1 MLIEPNLL
9 ISCKDTKILEPIA
22 SYGNKLGPQKNVAD
36 LEAQLVY
43 KTMRADS
50 YDTLIDSRL
59 RRVGRAYFMRNSAR
73 IQLRK
78 HNLGDIMEECL

>member
-1 MLIEPNLL
+1 MAINW
-9 ISCKDTKILEPIA
+9 DF
-22 SYGNKLGPQKNVAD
+22 QKKVAD
-36 LEAQLVY
+36 LDAQLVY

-50 YDTLIDSRL
+50 YDTMIDSCL

-78 HNLGDIMEECL
+78 HNYGDFMEECL

>member
-1 MLIEPNLL
+1 MAINWDL
-9 ISCKDTKILEPIA
+9 
-22 SYGNKLGPQKNVAD
+22 QKKVAD

-50 YDTLIDSRL
+50 YDTMIDSRL

-73 IQLRK
+73 IQLKK
-78 HNLGDIMEECL
+78 HNSGDIMEKCL

>member
-1 MLIEPNLL
+1 MAINW
-9 ISCKDTKILEPIA
+9 DF
-22 SYGNKLGPQKNVAD
+22 QKKVAD

-59 RRVGRAYFMRNSAR
+59 RRVGRAYFMRNSPR

-78 HNLGDIMEECL
+78 HNYGDFMEECL

>member
-1 MLIEPNLL
+1 MAINW
-9 ISCKDTKILEPIA
+9 DF
-22 SYGNKLGPQKNVAD
+22 QKRVAD

-50 YDTLIDSRL
+50 YDTMIDSRL
-59 RRVGRAYFMRNSAR
+59 RRVRRAYFMRNSAR

-78 HNLGDIMEECL
+78 HNYGDIMEKCL